1 MILIGKLFNWF
12 NQIPNQFI
20 EFYAYNQETAVIWCQ
35 KMVLKVKFLIFQIV
49 LILTVICYIK
59 KRSFTIWFLKPSL
72 FLFWRF
78 LIPSSTV
85 CHMICL
91 QVITNHF
98 PMGYFFKK
106 DPICSDTFVNQTFNI
121 IPRVIL
127 CKIGNFCQI

>member
-49 LILTVICYIK
+49 LILTVIYYIK

-85 CHMICL
+85 PEKFVSVDIYTL
-91 QVITNHF
+91 LKKTNFKNTYHVQSLLLLEQRF
-98 PMGYFFKK
+98 VVTFEWCFFGHWNTHWK
-106 DPICSDTFVNQTFNI
+106 
-121 IPRVIL
+121 
-127 CKIGNFCQI
+127 